1 MVYEL
6 GQDCKQRLYVLL
18 LFLQVLLEKVD
29 QPRRTSWTTAYDL
42 SMELFTKSC
51 NTNIGNACKKN
62 QTNKKTCYKT
72 NLKHLERDIMPYT
85 VGSDLL
91 PKQRCRQGARAALKT
106 WREIHAWATRARQG
120 CLLGSLYTAGV
131 GVKEV
136 QGEQPAPSDWA
147 GVFFP
152 NNTSLLNKAS
162 IRPLD
167 ISYLVLGAL
176 TAELNSQF
184 LWLLPSRG

>member
-1 MVYEL
+1 MSKASISCCQTQENEGISCAQRSYGINMVYEL

-18 LFLQVLLEKVD
+18 LFLQVLLGKVD

-51 NTNIGNACKKN
+51 NTNIGNACKKK

-91 PKQRCRQGARAALKT
+91 PKA
-106 WREIHAWATRARQG
+106 
-120 CLLGSLYTAGV
+120 
-131 GVKEV
+131 EV
-136 QGEQPAPSDWA
+136 QTRSTSCFKNVERNSCMSHQGKAGMSPWQPLYSSGRCQGSPGGTASTKWL
-147 GVFFP
+147 GWRVF
-152 NNTSLLNKAS
+152 S
-162 IRPLD
+162 
-167 ISYLVLGAL
+167 
-176 TAELNSQF
+176 
-184 LWLLPSRG
+184 